1 MGAKI
6 LGELDRATA
15 AREFCNDLETDVRF
29 FVCAEQKILT
39 SSEAA
44 GAMSKVDRKLFV
56 PDPRLAYKDAPQV
69 IGK

>member
-6 LGELDRATA
+6 WENWIKPSLRGD
-15 AREFCNDLETDVRF
+15 FCDDLETDVRV
-29 FVCAEQKILT
+29 FVCAEQNILT
-39 SSEAA
+39 SSGAA
-44 GAMSKVDRKLFV
+44 DAMSQVDRKLFV